1 MMPTREEILV
11 KYLGE
16 SFNNPRGPFV
26 RLDDGTFLQMQEE
39 LNKLA
44 QPLTQ
49 SEEVR
54 ALAFMKN
61 TMAFRKGVQPCT
73 LSSYGGIGDVQR
85 AREILF
91 QLCKKGHSD

>member
-1 MMPTREEILV
+1 
-11 KYLGE
+11 
-16 SFNNPRGPFV
+16 
-26 RLDDGTFLQMQEE
+26 MQEE
-39 LNKLA
+39 LYELA

-49 SEEVR
+49 SEEVY

-61 TMAFRKGVQPCT
+61 TVAFRRGVQPCT

-91 QLCKKGHSD
+91 QFFKKGLIQIKNVQTLTYVHPKRLGGKN